1 MPRNKSILK
10 AMRQNR
16 KRRTRNQGV
25 RTRYRTAVKKILAS
39 TEQENA
45 QVSPETL
52 VDAVRTI
59 GKTASKGVIHKRTA
73 SRKISRL
80 SRRVH
85 RLQKQETP
93 SS

>member
-1 MPRNKSILK
+1 MPRTKTILK
-10 AMRQNR
+10 AIRRNR
-16 KRRTRNQGV
+16 RRRTRNQGI
-25 RTRYRTAVKKILAS
+25 RTTYRSTVKKILAS

-45 QVSPETL
+45 QVSPEAL

-59 GKTASKGVIHKRTA
+59 DRTASKGVIHKRTA

-85 RLQKQETP
+85 NLQKQ
-93 SS
+93 